1 MKKYSE
7 IKTLDELKEA
17 IAENG
22 KKLHRK
28 EEQVTA
34 RFDRVRN
41 FYTPTAFLSE
51 GARRVTRRFPM
62 EEILLTVIGGIR
74 HRLKKK

>member
-22 KKLHRK
+22 RKLHRK
-28 EEQVTA
+28 EELVTA

-41 FYTPTAFLSE
+41 FYTPSAFLSE
-51 GARRVTRRFPM
+51 GARRVTRSFPM
-62 EEILLTVIGGIR
+62 EEILLTVIGAIR